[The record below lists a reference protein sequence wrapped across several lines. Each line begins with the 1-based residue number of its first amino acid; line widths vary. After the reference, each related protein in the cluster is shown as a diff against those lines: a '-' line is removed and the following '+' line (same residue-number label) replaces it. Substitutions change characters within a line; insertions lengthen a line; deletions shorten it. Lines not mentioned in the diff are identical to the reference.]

1 MAVKPQAM
9 AQMINKKI
17 TAGPPEKQAEPIL
30 LKLPAPMM
38 AAIPKKVKSLT
49 VNTRC
54 NPESWLSA
62 SVIAVTGFLRN
73 KLLKIKPIKNKLML

>member
-1 MAVKPQAM
+1 MAVKPQAT
-9 AQMINKKI
+9 AQMINKNT

-30 LKLPAPMM
+30 LKLPAPIM

-54 NPESWLSA
+54 KPALCPPS
-62 SVIAVTGFLRN
+62 SVIAATDFLRN
-73 KLLKIKPIKNKLML
+73 KLLKIKPILIN